1 MHPARVLVAYCTRS
15 GSTAGVAGSIAA
27 RLREHGHAVDRHEL
41 PDAPGP
47 HDYDAIV
54 LGSPVFDGRWL
65 PEAEA
70 YVWQHRAELRT
81 HQLWLFSVGTFGDT
95 KRLLG
100 SLARREPRNID
111 ALLTA
116 LRPRDYRVFA
126 GAIEPAAWPWW
137 SRMLL
142 RAIGGASATT
152 ATGRSSTP
160 GRRRSPADSSRRCHR
175 TTEAPRPRGFSEYRH
190 GDSNPGFRRER
201 AAS

>member
-1 MHPARVLVAYCTRS
+1 MPPMHPARVLVAYCTRS

-41 PDAPGP
+41 STAPGP
-47 HDYDAIV
+47 HGYDAIV
-54 LGSPVFDGRWL
+54 LGSPVFDGRWM

-70 YVWQHRAELRT
+70 YVGQHRAELRT
-81 HQLWLFSVGTFGDT
+81 HQLWLFSVATFGDT

-126 GAIEPAAWPWW
+126 GAIDPTAWPWW

-142 RAIGGASATT
+142 RAIGERVGDNRNWDVIDAWAAEIAGRLQTTQSAL
-152 ATGRSSTP
+152 P
-160 GRRRSPADSSRRCHR
+160 LHP
-175 TTEAPRPRGFSEYRH
+175 P
-190 GDSNPGFRRER
+190 R
-201 AAS
+201 AAV